1 MKRFLICI
9 LLSVTLLVSS
19 MAPLAQAAG
28 SDDTQQVNQIAQFL
42 SQYGLI
48 QYCLK
53 NKKDQELKP
62 LTKNVAS
69 CLLLRVFDSEKPV
82 LSKSW
87 QQAKGLRL
95 FTDQERSAE
104 RLTGF
109 EYLDILMKT
118 AGIGISP
125 ISEKTFDVLFKKLK
139 LRVSD
144 FEQHVLSMALENGLF
159 AEPQTHADARL
170 LLTKLRRTQ
179 FTVTNALANLY
190 QVATSRDH
198 EVTLTVTPL
207 SSFGKDP
214 VLLDVLKEVI
224 ATIKSQSYFGDKFD
238 EKKAMEA
245 ALKAIAKSLKE
256 DKYIEYYTEDEYK
269 SFSTSL
275 AGSLEGIGAYIEERE
290 DQIIVVSPIEGSP
303 AAKAGLLPGD
313 IITHVNGEETKDL
326 TLQQAVDKIRGPRG
340 TEVKLTIKRDSASLE
355 FTIVRDK
362 ITVPALTVSQ
372 KDGIEVIKV
381 IQFSSHSAEEME
393 RELRTIASKNPQG
406 ILIDLRNNPGGFLN
420 EVVQIANFFIAKDQ
434 PIVVLKDRDNE
445 RVLKGGNDPIIP
457 TSIPLAVLINKGSA
471 SASEILAGV
480 LQAYGKAKI
489 YGETSFGKGTVQT
502 VMTIRDTDLENPS
515 GFKLTT
521 SEYLIG
527 TPNKGVPISI
537 DGIGVKPL
545 DNPAGPSNALLDD
558 KKTPADEALDVV
570 LGLMRK

>member
-1 MKRFLICI
+1 MKRSFICLFLTAAL
-9 LLSVTLLVSS
+9 LLSTT
-19 MAPLAQAAG
+19 APLTRAAE
-28 SDDTQQVNQIAQFL
+28 SDDASQVNQIAQFL

-48 QYCLK
+48 KYCLK

-69 CLLLRVFDSEKPV
+69 CLLLRVFDTEKPV

-95 FTDQERSAE
+95 FTPEEKSAQ

-109 EYLDILMKT
+109 EYLEILMKT

-125 ISEKTFDVLFKKLK
+125 ISEKTYEILFQKLK

-159 AEPQTHADARL
+159 AEPQNHADARL
-170 LLTKLRRTQ
+170 LVAKLRRTQ

-190 QVATSRDH
+190 QVATSRDK
-198 EVTLTVTPL
+198 EVILNVTPL
-207 SSFGKDP
+207 SSLSQDP
-214 VLLDVLKEVI
+214 VLLDILKEVL
-224 ATIKSQSYFGDKFD
+224 ATIKTESYYSDKFD

-245 ALKAIAKSLKE
+245 ALKAIAKSLKD

-275 AGSLEGIGAYIEERE
+275 SGSLEGIGAYIEQRE
-290 DQIIVVSPIEGSP
+290 NEIIVVSPIEGSP
-303 AAKAGLLPGD
+303 AAKAGLLPED
-313 IITHVNGEETKDL
+313 IITEVNGESTKDL

-340 TEVKLTIKRDSASLE
+340 TEVKLTIKRNGSTLE

-372 KDGIEVIKV
+372 KDGIEVIKLV
-381 IQFSSHSAEEME
+381 QFSSHSAQEME
-393 RELRTIASKNPQG
+393 TELKTITSKNPQG

-420 EVVQIANFFIAKDQ
+420 EVVKIANFFISKDQ
-434 PIVVLKDRDNE
+434 PIVVLKDRDDQRSLLGN
-445 RVLKGGNDPIIP
+445 NDPIIP
-457 TSIPLAVLINKGSA
+457 TNIPLAVLINKGSA

-480 LQAYGKAKI
+480 LQAYGKAKV

-502 VMTIRDTDLENPS
+502 VMTIRDRDLVNPS

-527 TPNKGVPISI
+527 TPNGAAPISI
-537 DGIGVKPL
+537 DGVGVKPL
-545 DNPAGPSNALLDD
+545 NNPAGPDNALLDD
-558 KKTPADEALDVV
+558 KKTPADEALDTVI
-570 LGLMRK
+570 GLMRK